1 MSPEMKILRI
11 LTRVYTNNLDE
22 TLRFYEELTGTK
34 TLRRF
39 PYPAAGLEL
48 AQVQD
53 ILIIA
58 GTKDALRS
66 FRQVSATLLVDSLDE
81 YHRFLAAHGA
91 TIIRPPQLVPTGR
104 NMTVRHPD
112 GAVAEYVEFRKG

>member
-1 MSPEMKILRI
+1 MKILKT

-22 TLRFYEELTGTK
+22 TLRFYEGLTGTK

-53 ILIIA
+53 ILILA
-58 GTKDALRS
+58 GTDEALRP
-66 FRQVSATLLVDSLDE
+66 FRQITATFLVDSLDE
-81 YHRFLAAHGA
+81 YYGFLTARDVS
-91 TIIRPPQLVPTGR
+91 IINPPKVVPTGW
-104 NMTVRHPD
+104 NMSVRHPD
-112 GAVAEYVEFRKG
+112 GTMVEYVEFKKG